1 MKRKVV
7 LIAALLL
14 GAVVMFPTQANAADA
29 NLKVTPV
36 QVPSQRDK
44 EESFFDLVLQPGQS
58 ETLTVQLQNP
68 TKKDMVVD
76 ATVAPA
82 STSDSGSVQYTN
94 QVKLDPSLAVN
105 VKDLVEAPKKV
116 TVPAG
121 QTITYSAELTMPT
134 TSLTGMTA
142 GALIFAPEDST
153 KSSAGQGMGII
164 NKFQYAVAVLA
175 RNENTTWDPALTID
189 GATAKNQEGA
199 TNIAVHLRNTAA
211 TYLNQLAVE
220 TTVSRNGKT
229 YSRSR
234 DDMQMAPNSDFNFS
248 VPLKDNVT
256 AGQYSVA
263 TTAYYVK
270 DPAGQY
276 QDAKGQHYK
285 FKATYDGKVNVTAK
299 KAQSLNRALKQAKGG
314 MPTMIK
320 VGITAIVV
328 LAALVLVMVI
338 MMMKRRKKESNR
350 LADLEA
356 ELQSLKAQQK

>member
-7 LIAALLL
+7 LLAALLGTL
-14 GAVVMFPTQANAADA
+14 ALFPAQVHAADA

-36 QVPSQRDK
+36 QAPSQRDK
-44 EESFFDLVLQPGQS
+44 AESFFDLVLQPGQS
-58 ETLTVQLQNP
+58 ETLNVQLQNP

-94 QVKLDPSLAVN
+94 KVKLDPSLTVN
-105 VKDLVEAPKKV
+105 VKDLVQAPKKV

-121 QTITYSAELTMPT
+121 QTITYSAKLTMPT

-142 GALIFAPEDST
+142 GAIIFAPEDST
-153 KSSAGQGMGII
+153 KSSAGEGMGII

-175 RNENTTWDPALTID
+175 RNENNTWDPALTID
-189 GATAKNQEGA
+189 GATTKNQAGV

-211 TYLNQLAVE
+211 TYLNQLSVE

-229 YSRSR
+229 YSRSQS
-234 DDMQMAPNSDFNFS
+234 DMQMAPNSDFKFL

-256 AGQYSVA
+256 AGQYTVA

-270 DPAGQY
+270 DAGGQY

-285 FKATYDGKVNVTAK
+285 FKATYDSKVDVTAK
-299 KAQSLNRALKQAKGG
+299 KAQALNTALKQTKGG
-314 MPTMIK
+314 MPTVIK
-320 VGITAIVV
+320 VGIAAIVI
-328 LAALVLVMVI
+328 LAVLVIVMIFV
-338 MMMKRRKKESNR
+338 MMKRRKKESNR